1 MSSACGFFGKLPA
14 RGDFVRAGLPREFV
28 ARWDRWISG
37 VLPAALEAT
46 GDGWLQAPVWWFYL
60 APGVCGADLV
70 SGLLLPSIDK
80 VGRRFPLTLAC
91 FGDGI
96 STQFM
101 AAAECLGR
109 AVIAEALPPD
119 VLAERLA
126 NVAAGEEGRKPVP
139 ASGSMWWEASGG
151 LPPLLLP
158 ALPAAERFATMMTGD
173 VA

>member
-1 MSSACGFFGKLPA
+1 MASACGFFGKLPA
-14 RGDFVRAGLPREFV
+14 RGDFVRAGLPRDFV
-28 ARWDRWISG
+28 ARWDGWISG
-37 VLPAALEAT
+37 VLPTALEAT
-46 GDGWLQAPVWWFYL
+46 GDGWLQAPVWRFCL
-60 APGVCGADLV
+60 APGVCGADPI
-70 SGLLLPSIDK
+70 SGLLLPSVDK

-96 STQFM
+96 GTQFM

-126 NVAAGEEGRKPVP
+126 NIATGEEGRTPVP
-139 ASGSMWWEASGG
+139 VSGSLWWEAGGG
-151 LPPLLLP
+151 LRALLLP
-158 ALPAAERFATMMTGD
+158 ALPDAERFATMMTGD